1 MMTPAG
7 EIRDRWLARRDELR
21 RLNASVDGAALCDE
35 VLADLE
41 KIVSDPAEKPVTI
54 REAAKLSG
62 YSEDHIGRLLR
73 EGKLDNVG
81 RKHAPRVMPS
91 ALPRRA
97 GLALAHSPRAP
108 YDAQADARSLGVRR

>member
-1 MMTPAG
+1 MTPAA

-21 RLNASVDGAALCDE
+21 RLKASVDGAALCDE

-41 KIVSDPAEKPVTI
+41 KLVSDRAEKPVTV

-97 GLALAHSPRAP
+97 GLTLDHSPRAP